1 MTRRGR
7 KRKPGVREPN
17 GRLSR
22 KQVNVMARLRAAHDR
37 EEHETLSVGLDA
49 RERVHGVDPQHTRDQ
64 KAGSVVGRLCL
75 SGAITAHQYDAA
87 MTWLEE
93 RADYL
98 RAVSPAQGS
107 EPRALDPNAAHGASH
122 YENAA
127 AAQRAVAR
135 YRAACRAVQDKQNE
149 VRLNAHLNGALDAI
163 LVRDV
168 LIHNLV
174 GDLRIALNALAKH
187 YGLTRRAEA
196 A

>member
-7 KRKPGVREPN
+7 KRKAGVREPN

-22 KQVNVMARLRAAHDR
+22 KRENVTARLRAANDR
-37 EEHETLSVGLDA
+37 EEREILSVGLDA
-49 RERVHGVDPQHTRDQ
+49 RARVHGVDPKHARDQ
-64 KAGSVVGRLCL
+64 MAGSAVGRLCL
-75 SGAITAHQYDAA
+75 AGSLSRQQYDAA

-122 YENAA
+122 YEDAA

-149 VRLNAHLNGALDAI
+149 VRLNAHLNGALDTI
-163 LVRDV
+163 IVRDV